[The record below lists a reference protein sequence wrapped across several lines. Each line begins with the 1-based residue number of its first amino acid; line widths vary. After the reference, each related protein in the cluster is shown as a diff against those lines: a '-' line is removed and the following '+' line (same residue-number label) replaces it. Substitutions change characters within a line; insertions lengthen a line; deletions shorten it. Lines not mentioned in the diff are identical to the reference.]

1 MWTYVVSPIAGG
13 STWPLTDEDL
23 VRLRAQAWRDLQA
36 LLLRVGQNTSVS
48 LTDMAMLWDGPS
60 AEAYR
65 QRAYRVLGAV
75 QQLVD
80 GAGDIADQADD
91 AALAIEYE
99 KNTIVLSVIA
109 CCFELAAILA
119 SMFFTG
125 GLSALFGA
133 GPILVARGIVER
145 VFLQT
150 MQRLSGKFLGRL
162 AVEGLQEGLQEV
174 FTSVMAQLAQILE
187 GTRDGFDG
195 SLIRDSGLGGAAGG
209 VAGDLTAPFVRGGGK
224 ALDNV
229 SNPVARN
236 VGDIAL
242 QGTHDSFANSVGNIT
257 VNGLVYGQA
266 PTLGDLVPGPEQIVS
281 GGIREKIG
289 DRAHQAYEQIG
300 DAAGWSNLTA
310 PVVAPPPGTTSPPT
324 TTAPPVATS
333 PTTTAPPVATSPTTT
348 APPAGTTPPVAT
360 RPPGTAAPPV
370 ATSPPGTAAP
380 PSGTTAPPVATSPPG
395 TAAPPSGTTAPPS
408 GNVPQSAGDGRV
420 EAGPSASPPGA
431 DIQAPPT
438 GVDSPGPDIG
448 SPAADPTARRP
459 EVDLGAG
466 PQAGGPGSS
475 TGTPGPT
482 PVGNSPLPGTG
493 SGQPDLVGSGAG
505 QTAPSAGPTGDAG
518 LAQSRTDP
526 VGSAP
531 PATGAATPSVP
542 AGPQLGQAPAV
553 VPGPAAGTP
562 SGTSAPPTSASPLT
576 STPPSTPSGRS
587 SSTTGQSSVPGRDRP
602 PSGIGRVDG
611 PPAGDPERPGQ
622 HATDPADEPLL
633 VPADPE
639 AWAAAGP
646 REPVYPPVGRPD
658 PEDDPGAGPVLVGA
672 GRPVDTSWT
681 ALEIPGAPSGV
692 GRRNADAVFAD
703 LLSSLDRG
711 IVGVPRPTRTDRAA
725 RTVRVPRL
733 GGGPELLYTVGP
745 APSGTRA
752 MRSQVVERDVDGT
765 PVIRV
770 VISDRLP
777 GGADLGHGLQQRDL
791 WLARIL
797 VHEPTEADALRKTG
811 FVSRLRR
818 LVRNPGGGTWTPHD
832 EGHRAEVRYLVG
844 QVMELETAG
853 RRLAVREARR
863 QLGLLLDHMGVGIP
877 DPAASAAARAAERLS
892 RLALPPAE
900 LAVVT
905 PMLAADAPWRS
916 DLLPGERRRVRR
928 ALQAVADDLVSVGRG
943 APGRDPLDIRF
954 SWVRNQGVEMRI
966 GDRPPVIVDT
976 RPLTLRLA
984 HSGLHGS
991 ALSAL
996 ALDEL
1001 GVALSTVLAAVD
1013 DPGLR
1018 QDPRFARSDLLI
1030 AHALAHRYD
1039 RLAARPPQRPGTLEE
1054 TLRRFRV
1061 RVATLTAAEAFEL
1074 VGAVQDADLASPL
1087 RQRTV
1092 TALVRE
1098 TVATV
1103 YGDGTDSAPGQVEVL
1118 SGSRVRLTPP
1128 GQRPVELALPQ
1139 SVADLAGA
1147 EGSDLDAVRAELAG
1161 HLGARL
1167 AGPFDRARP
1176 WRRTIGGDVA
1186 SRGALTA
1193 LTRLH
1198 LDPATTA
1205 GTRAAAERQFHAVLT
1220 GSPYG
1225 RESGAERVLAGLAP
1239 EVRNLWQRLAGPDPA
1254 GSPEETHALPAQR
1267 QSPAN
1272 PRQATPQEVEE
1283 KLAALGQQLRTRWES
1298 GGSGGRLP
1306 RGGSVV
1312 RGMEPLALTGESLR
1326 VRIHTREGRWY
1337 DAEIRVGDPGGATDQ
1352 TGNRLPAFSQIVTDR
1367 GSGETE
1373 FRMWIPA
1380 DRPNNDDLAAMSERE
1395 AEELVIAAG
1404 RLNGSR
1410 NPEQGQESSLTPGE
1424 LPVRWLRRVRLSPQD
1439 VDGVTELETKVRQ
1452 LALAI
1457 HPDERAR
1464 LARAIEALRRSLG
1477 LDPARDGRS
1486 ARRRWKIVDR
1496 LVRTGDFDPATRRYW
1511 DALHRPGWRN
1521 LVLRH
1526 GVAAYLDEYAGQRVR
1541 VADDG
1546 YFEVSRGPG
1555 RAPVRLR
1562 LVFGF
1567 LPPTTLVETR
1577 RRRDGSFLVRVPR
1590 ALGDDVRAIGPR
1602 VVMAVAEATSR
1613 DVRSVR
1619 RAERQLDRLAE
1630 DVTVPE
1636 QVRRLGRSASAQWTG
1651 VTAQARAYQALARR
1665 QAPDPETAVRLHRAR
1680 QAEHTRLVETLRSMA
1695 VLEGQPEFTERWRVI
1710 SESKRA
1716 VPQDPGVAAL
1726 LHRWERPESDPE
1738 LVLDALSDVASDMA
1752 RYAGARGAE
1761 LRDGGRTL
1769 RIMLDD
1775 DQFTSHDLPV
1785 RLDLPVDG
1793 PRFVEL
1799 AGDSRQGWTLRL
1811 RPDAGMDAVGSDG
1824 TAALADLV
1832 RQGLGEPDS
1841 GDRAVEA
1848 VAAQLRYL
1856 SDRHRVSDRLA
1867 RQAIRAKVGA
1877 LVDSLRVGDPDGW
1890 SDRRNLVVS
1899 AGERLAG
1906 RMADRRLDRAREHVV
1921 DLLVGRSARQ
1931 TLAEVVAPHVPDT
1944 GAPPLRHYFPGRI
1957 FGAMASIA
1965 ATVTSGTMG
1974 GRSPTL
1980 MTAQVASSTVGNA
1993 LVQPQQ
1999 DHALRS
2005 VEERAKA
2012 AKAHRDRLESRVR
2025 AAASTNAASTQPST
2039 PAQPSGPPTVP
2050 RPGPG
2055 PFYRKRILP
2064 AVTGALVQ
2072 AGMMLDAYGGRA
2084 ATGLAQPLLAG
2095 AASGASDHLPER
2107 PEKQARADRKHEVGQ
2122 RPDGKRDAKLAEL
2135 HHVAAEA
2142 RARLARQVGA
2152 GTLDPTGGQ
2161 TELDGWRQVKA
2172 DLERAR
2178 QELRA
2183 DADDHRQALRKRRRL
2198 RRMLWKGT
2206 LASEVVG
2213 RPVRAAGRAADSLA
2227 RRVTRRQ
2234 AAASSSTAGTPLPP
2248 GMAPASH
2255 YRWRSVAPTTI
2266 SAAATV
2272 GMNWLLTT
2280 DPSSFSFVVTTGVAS
2295 ALAGLGLGQGWVY
2308 HRQDEIE
2315 DESSLAALRTLR
2327 HVEDGL
2333 AEVEQILGLLGDP
2346 HADPGGPPAPAGGR
2360 GSRSRWR
2367 RRSTGAGDGRTST
2380 DPQDS
2385 HFLSVSLMKHGPAA
2399 VVRVA
2404 AIVVAGNLLLPEVMT
2419 NGLDRDVL
2427 IAVTAALEAGKETVY
2442 GIGEALYRRWAASRS
2457 AAGKVATGRDKARLL
2472 PYTRAELAAHA
2483 RTLAA
2488 EGADLAEQ
2496 ARNPGSSAPDPDPG
2510 DPSSP
2515 HVHATEVP
2523 SSRFVQAVLADGEVP
2538 LTDAEIFTTGL
2549 GPLWAGVFLGD
2560 VRMIA
2565 EQLPN
2570 GLLPVHVAGSAEPV
2584 YFRAEAADLPSDLV
2598 ARTEQRAGTVADPYV
2613 IQVSRNIRPADRGAV
2628 LPRAVAHEIRHTLL
2642 HRSGHAEEEAE
2653 RAARTTELLIVEDQL
2668 REDPSDSRLVT
2679 DIDALREVVAG
2690 LSEPGAAEP
2699 RSSPAAAEPG
2709 TEGEIAEPP
2718 PADWEITLTEGTPDM
2733 VVHPAGRRNRE
2744 ATSFVITADWEARI
2758 GAYLLS
2764 DPASRAAARDAV
2776 VRLREVLRALNP
2788 GDHEAVDNAFLR
2800 DDPRASGQV
2809 GPEVRIDALVADGT
2823 TRELM
2828 TALYNAAFLSEVPT
2842 DFVHSVLRLAGTGE
2856 PGWRTMRDAGI
2867 DTGALAGYLEFVA
2880 RAKGFAAGDP
2890 SYHDVFVSRDF
2901 TNKQHLA
2908 GYFGRHGDEAAR
2920 DLAIDLLRQK
2930 RPLDARR
2937 PYQVTRGDLQRL
2949 GVDLGKFELAYQ
2961 AKILGHVPE
2970 SETVL
2975 PWESGEARF
2984 VPDHMTEWYEKV
2996 VHELGMPVLAGPAGS
3011 ASRLYVINDLI
3022 NPGADHEAFLGAVTG
3037 WMLAGRNHSS
3047 YEIVQALRGVGYGKE
3062 GAPTK
3067 IADPAD
3073 LYQSVPGLKVSP
3085 REAPGAAADGAGRP
3099 SAPGRASDPHHGTEK
3114 PTGHATVPTAAS
3126 PAGGEHPGSEPEPDR
3141 EGTTWDIPEF
3151 PRTLPDG
3158 DPLLEPTFTIDTPTR
3173 RAFRQGLID
3182 KALANA
3188 TPPEDGRPVLY
3199 LMGGGVASG
3208 KSTVL
3213 HMLQESGQVPK
3224 ENVAFLSPDEFK
3236 EPIPEYKLVIA
3247 AGDSMASSAVQSE
3260 SGIMFGTARDE
3271 AIRRGVNIICDVTL
3285 SNPSGGLRTIQKA
3298 IDAGYEVRLYGV
3310 TADVASAV
3318 VRNADRA
3325 AETGRYVPIDV
3336 LLKAHQGFSEGF
3348 RAYADAVDHAEL
3360 WDNSGDGGP
3369 TLIAGKAPGGELEVL
3384 DDRAFADFERKA
3396 ELDPM
3401 AAGPD
3406 SLFPQPDHAV
3416 TTAETT
3422 DHADQAD
3429 HGAPAEQPA
3438 PPDKPDHPANHHSD
3452 IPPAPMPTVHD
3463 VLGDAFTSKQYR
3475 RALTD
3480 RARDVARHNGTTPEV
3495 ELQQFVLLRA
3505 VSRIFAEA
3513 PDAWFLKGGLSF
3525 LVRFPD
3531 GRPTTDLDF
3540 IRLTEGGVERMAE
3553 DYNTALTRDHGDGL
3567 RFELDSS
3574 VPVAVG
3580 RGVRIGHRVFLG
3592 DDELMPLSA
3601 DLVPNRT
3608 VPGRPESQTLWR
3620 SEEHPFPDQ
3629 LFRFEGASE
3638 PENIRIFTLD
3648 GFLRQKLA
3656 AMYTYDKDAGL
3667 LPRRPND
3674 LVDLALLAVKT
3685 SWDGPATHASVRE
3698 EFDIRW
3704 EQGEK
3709 LHLPEEF
3716 ANPNP
3721 AWVRVF
3727 ADRAATTPGLPFTW
3741 LTDALPL
3748 LKKFIDPFLREEPPN
3763 ADWDHRVMEWVPRDH
3778 PADVHGPQPARA
3790 GETIAAEGAD
3800 RTTART
3806 TGDTRAPGRPVA
3818 PLTRDIPA
3826 DHGAIDPASVKLI
3839 AATGDSPPSTVF
3851 AEPSRIAEWDRLAAG
3866 GADGVAAKVSEVLAD
3881 PTLPTLESKLRRIND
3896 DVLPVAGLPSRI
3908 ESLDSKNLRF
3918 YSYMAGELFMHSSA
3932 LMIDPHTTTEVGY
3945 HQGQV
3950 FRDYSKEAQARQLS
3964 YTGELPDGMT
3974 REQAA
3979 AVALWRSTK
3988 GLSTADVPPEELV
4001 HDFLTMHAQPLV
4013 DALTM
4018 RDRMINEYG
4027 IAPERIRLAYGG
4039 PPESDPGRGKSRMTR
4054 AHIHALAA
4062 LRDDPEGARETM
4074 VRAMTGTG
4082 DVATVRDARAQAVV
4096 DRIDAAAEALG
4107 RSPDKIALLW
4117 VRDHRANPTANRN
4130 GLDTQPGV
4138 LRQLI
4143 ELTRAED
4150 PDRHI
4155 VLVGDDVFQNR
4166 TGLREAWEHDG
4177 VLTGVDTT
4185 TMVKFWDKDLND
4197 GRALGIGEQALVFN
4211 KLLSRDVV
4219 QIGTESGA
4227 LEIPFLLGM
4236 PTVYL
4241 ENLVFHLNKGNR
4253 WLYMSQEWHY
4263 GRFEVDTGPTGSV
4276 RLDAAGHPVWIF
4288 HADRDPLPPP
4298 LPTVARVQ
4306 FGPDLALPR
4315 DRQHVPTDFPQER
4328 VALTADRIYRLVE
4341 SGELDNWAAWLGH
4354 EKSPADKADGGPAD
4368 KADGGPADW
4377 TPEQWKRSEY
4387 YADQLQRWLHTDAT
4401 PEDVSRKWD
4410 GIRLALRGV
4419 LDPGFDRDPE
4429 INNGTIVHPYFTLH
4443 TDHGVPPAEAD
4454 LLARAYAAAPEERGA
4469 AVVVALKALLGDPGL
4484 RERAVRD
4491 ELLFQLSAAE
4501 LADLRES
4508 VARVLA
4514 ASGRSAWGNDGDGA
4528 ARADSGS

>member
-1 MWTYVVSPIAGG
+1 MGIPVPELGWWQWVWTYVVSPIAGG

-195 SLIRDSGLGGAAGG
+195 SLIRDSGLGGGAGG
-209 VAGDLTAPFVRGGGK
+209 VAGDLTAPFVRGGKK

-257 VNGLVYGQA
+257 VNGLVYGQT
-266 PTLGDLVPGPEQIVS
+266 PTLGDLVPGPDQIVS

-289 DRAHQAYEQIG
+289 DRAHQAYKQIG
-300 DAAGWSNLTA
+300 DAAGWSNLAA
-310 PVVAPPPGTTSPPT
+310 PVVAPPPGTTSPP
-324 TTAPPVATS
+324 A
-333 PTTTAPPVATSPTTT
+333 
-348 APPAGTTPPVAT
+348 
-360 RPPGTAAPPV
+360 
-370 ATSPPGTAAP
+370 
-380 PSGTTAPPVATSPPG
+380 TTAPPVATSPPAT
-395 TAAPPSGTTAPPS
+395 TAPPAATTSPVTTRPPATAVPPPSGAAVPPPSGAAVPPPSGTTALPP
-408 GNVPQSAGDGRV
+408 GNVLQGVGDSPV
-420 EAGPSASPPGA
+420 QAGPSASPPGTG
-431 DIQAPPT
+431 IQAPPT
-438 GVDSPGPDIG
+438 GVDSPGLDIG
-448 SPAADPTARRP
+448 SPAGDPTAADPPARRP
-459 EVDLGAG
+459 EADLGAAA
-466 PQAGGPGSS
+466 QAGGPGSS
-475 TGTPGPT
+475 TGNPGPT
-482 PVGNSPLPGTG
+482 PGGNSPLPGTG
-493 SGQPDLVGSGAG
+493 PGQPDLVGSGVG
-505 QTAPSAGPTGDAG
+505 QIAPSAGPTGEAG
-518 LAQSRTDP
+518 LAQSRADP

-531 PATGAATPSVP
+531 PVTEVAQPSVP
-542 AGPQLGQAPAV
+542 AGPQVGQPPAV
-553 VPGPAAGTP
+553 VPGQAAGTSP
-562 SGTSAPPTSASPLT
+562 GASAPPTSASPLM
-576 STPPSTPSGRS
+576 STPRSTASGRS

-611 PPAGDPERPGQ
+611 PPAGDPERPRQ
-622 HATDPADEPLL
+622 HATDPVLPSRDNEPLL

-646 REPVYPPVGRPD
+646 HEPAYSAAGRPD
-658 PEDDPGAGPVLVGA
+658 PEEDPGTGLVGEAVPVGA

-692 GRRNADAVFAD
+692 GWRNADAGFAA

-711 IVGVPRPTRTDRAA
+711 IVGVPRPTRIDRAA

-745 APSGTRA
+745 TPLGTRA

-777 GGADLGHGLQQRDL
+777 RGADLGHGLQQRDL

-797 VHEPTEADALRKTG
+797 VHEPTEAEALRKTG

-818 LVRNPGGGTWTPHD
+818 LVRDPGGGTWTPHD

-877 DPAASAAARAAERLS
+877 DPAASAAAHAGERLS

-943 APGRDPLDIRF
+943 APGRQPTEIQL

-966 GDRPPVIVDT
+966 GDRAPVIVDT
-976 RPLTLRLA
+976 RSLILRLA

-1018 QDPRFARSDLLI
+1018 QDPRFARPDLLI
-1030 AHALAHRYD
+1030 AHALAHRYG

-1074 VGAVQDADLASPL
+1074 AGAVQDADLASPV

-1098 TVATV
+1098 TVTTV
-1103 YGDGTDSAPGQVEVL
+1103 YGDGTDTAPGQVEVL
-1118 SGSRVRLTPP
+1118 SGSRVRLTPA
-1128 GQRPVELALPQ
+1128 GQRPVELVLPR

-1147 EGSDLDAVRAELAG
+1147 EGSGLDAVRAELAG
-1161 HLGARL
+1161 YLGARL
-1167 AGPFDRARP
+1167 AGPFDRSRS
-1176 WRRTIGGDVA
+1176 WRRTTGGDA
-1186 SRGALTA
+1186 AIRGALTA

-1198 LDPATTA
+1198 LDPTTTA
-1205 GTRAAAERQFHAVLT
+1205 GTRAAAERQFRAVLT
-1220 GSPYG
+1220 GTPYG

-1239 EVRNLWQRLAGPDPA
+1239 EVRRLWQRLAGPDPA
-1254 GSPEETHALPAQR
+1254 GSPEETHAPLARRQPPA
-1267 QSPAN
+1267 S

-1283 KLAALGQQLRTRWES
+1283 KLAALWQQLRTRWEL
-1298 GGSGGRLP
+1298 GGSGGRQP
-1306 RGGSVV
+1306 RRGSFV
-1312 RGMEPLALTGESLR
+1312 RGMEPLALTGESVR

-1337 DAEIRVGDPGGATDQ
+1337 DAEIRVGDPGSATDQ
-1352 TGNRLPAFSQIVTDR
+1352 AGNRLPAFSQIVTDR
-1367 GSGETE
+1367 GPGETG

-1380 DRPNNDDLAAMSERE
+1380 DRPNNNDLVATTEHE
-1395 AEELVIAAG
+1395 AEELV
-1404 RLNGSR
+1404 
-1410 NPEQGQESSLTPGE
+1410 
-1424 LPVRWLRRVRLSPQD
+1424 
-1439 VDGVTELETKVRQ
+1439 
-1452 LALAI
+1452 
-1457 HPDERAR
+1457 
-1464 LARAIEALRRSLG
+1464 
-1477 LDPARDGRS
+1477 
-1486 ARRRWKIVDR
+1486 
-1496 LVRTGDFDPATRRYW
+1496 
-1511 DALHRPGWRN
+1511 
-1521 LVLRH
+1521 
-1526 GVAAYLDEYAGQRVR
+1526 
-1541 VADDG
+1541 
-1546 YFEVSRGPG
+1546 
-1555 RAPVRLR
+1555 
-1562 LVFGF
+1562 
-1567 LPPTTLVETR
+1567 
-1577 RRRDGSFLVRVPR
+1577 
-1590 ALGDDVRAIGPR
+1590 
-1602 VVMAVAEATSR
+1602 
-1613 DVRSVR
+1613 
-1619 RAERQLDRLAE
+1619 
-1630 DVTVPE
+1630 
-1636 QVRRLGRSASAQWTG
+1636 
-1651 VTAQARAYQALARR
+1651 
-1665 QAPDPETAVRLHRAR
+1665 
-1680 QAEHTRLVETLRSMA
+1680 
-1695 VLEGQPEFTERWRVI
+1695 
-1710 SESKRA
+1710 
-1716 VPQDPGVAAL
+1716 
-1726 LHRWERPESDPE
+1726 
-1738 LVLDALSDVASDMA
+1738 
-1752 RYAGARGAE
+1752 
-1761 LRDGGRTL
+1761 
-1769 RIMLDD
+1769 
-1775 DQFTSHDLPV
+1775 
-1785 RLDLPVDG
+1785 
-1793 PRFVEL
+1793 
-1799 AGDSRQGWTLRL
+1799 
-1811 RPDAGMDAVGSDG
+1811 
-1824 TAALADLV
+1824 
-1832 RQGLGEPDS
+1832 
-1841 GDRAVEA
+1841 
-1848 VAAQLRYL
+1848 
-1856 SDRHRVSDRLA
+1856 
-1867 RQAIRAKVGA
+1867 
-1877 LVDSLRVGDPDGW
+1877 
-1890 SDRRNLVVS
+1890 
-1899 AGERLAG
+1899 
-1906 RMADRRLDRAREHVV
+1906 
-1921 DLLVGRSARQ
+1921 
-1931 TLAEVVAPHVPDT
+1931 
-1944 GAPPLRHYFPGRI
+1944 
-1957 FGAMASIA
+1957 
-1965 ATVTSGTMG
+1965 
-1974 GRSPTL
+1974 
-1980 MTAQVASSTVGNA
+1980 
-1993 LVQPQQ
+1993 
-1999 DHALRS
+1999 
-2005 VEERAKA
+2005 
-2012 AKAHRDRLESRVR
+2012 
-2025 AAASTNAASTQPST
+2025 
-2039 PAQPSGPPTVP
+2039 
-2050 RPGPG
+2050 
-2055 PFYRKRILP
+2055 
-2064 AVTGALVQ
+2064 
-2072 AGMMLDAYGGRA
+2072 
-2084 ATGLAQPLLAG
+2084 
-2095 AASGASDHLPER
+2095 
-2107 PEKQARADRKHEVGQ
+2107 
-2122 RPDGKRDAKLAEL
+2122 
-2135 HHVAAEA
+2135 VAAE
-2142 RARLARQVGA
+2142 
-2152 GTLDPTGGQ
+2152 
-2161 TELDGWRQVKA
+2161 
-2172 DLERAR
+2172 
-2178 QELRA
+2178 
-2183 DADDHRQALRKRRRL
+2183 
-2198 RRMLWKGT
+2198 
-2206 LASEVVG
+2206 
-2213 RPVRAAGRAADSLA
+2213 
-2227 RRVTRRQ
+2227 
-2234 AAASSSTAGTPLPP
+2234 
-2248 GMAPASH
+2248 
-2255 YRWRSVAPTTI
+2255 
-2266 SAAATV
+2266 
-2272 GMNWLLTT
+2272 
-2280 DPSSFSFVVTTGVAS
+2280 
-2295 ALAGLGLGQGWVY
+2295 
-2308 HRQDEIE
+2308 
-2315 DESSLAALRTLR
+2315 
-2327 HVEDGL
+2327 
-2333 AEVEQILGLLGDP
+2333 
-2346 HADPGGPPAPAGGR
+2346 
-2360 GSRSRWR
+2360 
-2367 RRSTGAGDGRTST
+2367 RRS
-2380 DPQDS
+2380 P
-2385 HFLSVSLMKHGPAA
+2385 
-2399 VVRVA
+2399 
-2404 AIVVAGNLLLPEVMT
+2404 
-2419 NGLDRDVL
+2419 
-2427 IAVTAALEAGKETVY
+2427 
-2442 GIGEALYRRWAASRS
+2442 
-2457 AAGKVATGRDKARLL
+2457 
-2472 PYTRAELAAHA
+2472 
-2483 RTLAA
+2483 
-2488 EGADLAEQ
+2488 
-2496 ARNPGSSAPDPDPG
+2496 
-2510 DPSSP
+2510 
-2515 HVHATEVP
+2515 
-2523 SSRFVQAVLADGEVP
+2523 
-2538 LTDAEIFTTGL
+2538 
-2549 GPLWAGVFLGD
+2549 
-2560 VRMIA
+2560 
-2565 EQLPN
+2565 
-2570 GLLPVHVAGSAEPV
+2570 
-2584 YFRAEAADLPSDLV
+2584 
-2598 ARTEQRAGTVADPYV
+2598 
-2613 IQVSRNIRPADRGAV
+2613 
-2628 LPRAVAHEIRHTLL
+2628 
-2642 HRSGHAEEEAE
+2642 
-2653 RAARTTELLIVEDQL
+2653 
-2668 REDPSDSRLVT
+2668 
-2679 DIDALREVVAG
+2679 
-2690 LSEPGAAEP
+2690 
-2699 RSSPAAAEPG
+2699 
-2709 TEGEIAEPP
+2709 
-2718 PADWEITLTEGTPDM
+2718 
-2733 VVHPAGRRNRE
+2733 E
-2744 ATSFVITADWEARI
+2744 ATSFVITADREARI
-2758 GAYLLS
+2758 GAYLLN

-2776 VRLREVLRALNP
+2776 VGLREVLRALNP

-2800 DDPRASGQV
+2800 DDPTGSGQV
-2809 GPEVRIDALVADGT
+2809 GPGVPIDALVADGT

-2828 TALYNAAFLSEVPT
+2828 TALYNAAFLSEAPT

-2890 SYHDVFVSRDF
+2890 SYHDVITSRDF
-2901 TNKQHLA
+2901 TNKEHLA

-2930 RPLDARR
+2930 RPLDARG

-2975 PWESGEARF
+2975 PWVSGEAWF

-2996 VHELGMPVLAGPAGS
+2996 VHELGMPVLTGPAGS
-3011 ASRLYVINDLI
+3011 ASRLYVINDLM
-3022 NPGADHEAFLGAVTG
+3022 NPGADHEAFLGAMIG
-3037 WMLAGRNHSS
+3037 WMLAGRDHSS

-3085 REAPGAAADGAGRP
+3085 REALGAAADGAGRP
-3099 SAPGRASDPHHGTEK
+3099 SAPGRVLDPHQGTEK
-3114 PTGHATVPTAAS
+3114 PTGPATVPAAAS
-3126 PAGGEHPGSEPEPDR
+3126 PAGGEHPGPEPEPDR
-3141 EGTTWDIPEF
+3141 EGTTWGIPEF

-3213 HMLQESGQVPK
+3213 QMLQESGEVPK

-3236 EPIPEYKLVIA
+3236 KPIPEYKLVIA

-3271 AIRRGVNIICDVTL
+3271 AIQHGVNIICDVTL
-3285 SNPSGGLRTIQKA
+3285 GNPSGGLRTIQKG

-3310 TADVASAV
+3310 TADAASAV

-3325 AETGRYVPIDV
+3325 AETGRYVPTDV

-3348 RAYADAVDHAEL
+3348 RAYAEAVDHAEL

-3384 DDRAFADFERKA
+3384 DERAFADFERKA

-3406 SLFPQPDHAV
+3406 SLFPEPDHAV
-3416 TTAETT
+3416 TTADTT
-3422 DHADQAD
+3422 GHADQAD
-3429 HGAPAEQPA
+3429 HGTPAEQPG
-3438 PPDKPDHPANHHSD
+3438 PPDHPANHQSD
-3452 IPPAPMPTVHD
+3452 IPLAPMPTVHD
-3463 VLGDAFTSKQYR
+3463 VLGDAFTSAQYR

-3513 PDAWFLKGGLSF
+3513 PDAWLLKGGLSF
-3525 LVRFPD
+3525 LARFPD
-3531 GRPTTDLDF
+3531 GRPTTDLDL

-3574 VPVAVG
+3574 VPVAAG
-3580 RGVRIGHRVFLG
+3580 RGVRIGHRVLLG
-3592 DDELMPLSA
+3592 DAELMPLSV

-3629 LFRFEGASE
+3629 IFRFEGASE
-3638 PENIRIFTLD
+3638 PENIRILSLD

-3685 SWDGPATHASVRE
+3685 SWDGPATHALVRE

-3721 AWVRVF
+3721 AWVGVF
-3727 ADRAATTPGLPFTW
+3727 ADRAATTPGLPFTR
-3741 LTDALPL
+3741 LAEALPL
-3748 LKKFIDPFLREEPPN
+3748 LKKFIDPFLREESPN
-3763 ADWDHRVMEWVPRDH
+3763 ADWDHRVMEWIPRDQ

-3790 GETIAAEGAD
+3790 GETIAAEDAD

-3806 TGDTRAPGRPVA
+3806 TGDTRATGRPVA
-3818 PLTRDIPA
+3818 PLTRGIPA
-3826 DHGAIDPASVKLI
+3826 DYGAIDPASVKLI
-3839 AATGDSPPSTVF
+3839 AATGHGPPSTVF
-3851 AEPSRIAEWDRLAAG
+3851 AEPSRISEWDRLAG
-3866 GADGVAAKVSEVLAD
+3866 GGEGSVAAKVSEVLAD
-3881 PTLPTLESKLRRIND
+3881 ATLPTLESKLGRIND

-3918 YSYMAGELFMHSSA
+3918 YSYMAGELFIHSSA
-3932 LMIDPHTTTEVGY
+3932 LMIDPHTTIEVGY
-3945 HQGQV
+3945 HRGQV

-3974 REQAA
+3974 REQAV
-3979 AVALWRSTK
+3979 AVALWRSTR

-4039 PPESDPGRGKSRMTR
+4039 PPESDPGRGKSRTTR
-4054 AHIHALAA
+4054 AHIHSLAA
-4062 LRDDPEGARETM
+4062 LRDDPEGAWETM
-4074 VRAMTGTG
+4074 VQAMTGTG
-4082 DVATVRDARAQAVV
+4082 DVATARDARAQAVV

-4117 VRDHRANPTANRN
+4117 VRDQRANPTANRN

-4155 VLVGDDVFQNR
+4155 VLVGDDVFRNR

-4197 GRALGIGEQALVFN
+4197 GQALGFGEQALVFN

-4276 RLDAAGHPVWIF
+4276 RLDAAGHPVRIF

-4306 FGPDLALPR
+4306 FGPDLALPK
-4315 DRQHVPTDFPQER
+4315 DRQHVPKDFPQQR
-4328 VALTADRIYRLVE
+4328 VALTADRLYRLVE
-4341 SGELDNWAAWLGH
+4341 SGELDNWAARLGH
-4354 EKSPADKADGGPAD
+4354 EKSPADKADGGPAE
-4368 KADGGPADW
+4368 W

-4387 YADQLQRWLHTDAT
+4387 YANQLQRRLHTNAT

-4410 GIRLALRGV
+4410 SIRLALRGILDPSFDRDPEINLRDV
-4419 LDPGFDRDPE
+4419 LDPSFDRDPE
-4429 INNGTIVHPYFTLH
+4429 INNGTVVHPYFTLH

-4469 AVVVALKALLGDPGL
+4469 AVVAALKALLGDPGL

-4501 LADLRES
+4501 LANLRES

-4514 ASGRSAWGNDGDGA
+4514 ASGRSAWGNGGDGA